1 MTDNMRE
8 LNDHYKKLIEDNFE
22 RNMTSSV
29 QSLDYVKKSSARY
42 HGGYIYSLYAPKIFP
57 ESAVRYL
64 SDAVDTIYSI
74 LTKIIKEYIENED
87 YRKLFGFD
95 ERLESLILIDRQYD
109 CFLPISRIDI
119 FLNEDDLS
127 FKFCEFN
134 ADGSSSMNEDRELN
148 IALTKTAAYS
158 DISKEY
164 KLEPFE
170 LFDSWV
176 KEFESIYSTYKKKVE
191 KPYIAI
197 VDFLEKGS
205 SIEEFEQFR
214 KSFEKAGYEAGI
226 CEIRDLD
233 YKDNALYSSEGRKID
248 AIYRRAVTSD
258 IMSDIASVPAFLE
271 AVRDQNVCLIG
282 SFCTQV
288 IHNKIIFKILSDERT
303 SRFLDE
309 KERNYIKMHVPYTA
323 RLRRDECDIEE
334 IVAEKEKWII
344 KPDDSY
350 GAKGVFAGINFASDE
365 WRKII
370 MENIDRNYML
380 QEFQT
385 PYKTPNIDFRKKN
398 PVFEQYSNLTGLYVY
413 NGKLKGIYSRQSRT
427 EIISDQYDENVI
439 ASVIVKDKSLST

>member
-1 MTDNMRE
+1 METNMRR
-8 LNDHYKKLIEDNFE
+8 LNDHYMKLIEDDFE
-22 RNMTSSV
+22 RNRLTAI

-42 HGGYIYSLYAPKIFP
+42 HGGYIYSLYAPKLFP
-57 ESAVRYL
+57 ESTVRYL
-64 SDAVDTIYSI
+64 GSAVDTIYSI
-74 LTKIIKEYIENED
+74 LSKVIKEYIKNED
-87 YRKLFGFD
+87 YRELFGFD
-95 ERLESLILIDRQYD
+95 KTLESLILTDRQYD
-109 CFLPISRIDI
+109 CYLPIARVDI
-119 FLNEDDLS
+119 FLNEEDLS

-158 DISKEY
+158 DIVKEY
-164 KLEPFE
+164 RLEPFE

-176 KEFESIYSTYKKKVE
+176 KEFISIYGTYKKKVAN
-191 KPYIAI
+191 PYIAI

-214 KSFEKAGYEAGI
+214 KSFEKAGYDAGI
-226 CEIRDLD
+226 CEIRDLE
-233 YKDNALYSSEGRKID
+233 YKDNALYSSDGHKID

-258 IMSDIASVPAFLE
+258 IMSDIDAVSAFIA

-303 SRFLDE
+303 SVFLDE
-309 KERNYIKMHVPYTA
+309 NEREFIKMHIPYTA
-323 RLRRDECDIEE
+323 RLRREECDIDR

-350 GAKGVFAGINFASDE
+350 GAKGVFAGINFTTDE

-370 MENIDRNYML
+370 MDNIDRNYML

-385 PYKTPNIDFRKKN
+385 PYKTPNIDFRKK
-398 PVFEQYSNLTGLYVY
+398 PPLSAQYSNLTGLYVY
-413 NGKLKGIYSRQSRT
+413 NGKMKGIYSRQSST

-439 ASVIVKDKSLST
+439 ASVIVKDKTKM